1 MKDAADA
8 RSNLRRG
15 PFGAVDRAKAVQV
28 SMPSPVSLAVS
39 SITSGLV
46 GWAALALFKRRPPSR
61 APQGI
66 ACFRQRRQDLIA
78 PRLGPTMQIEATPRG
93 EAGNANSH
101 GHCMESQ
108 SARNLPVHR

>member
-1 MKDAADA
+1 MPPTHVAIYDEV
-8 RSNLRRG
+8 

-28 SMPSPVSLAVS
+28 SMPSPVSLAVT

-93 EAGNANSH
+93 EAGNA
-101 GHCMESQ
+101 ESQ